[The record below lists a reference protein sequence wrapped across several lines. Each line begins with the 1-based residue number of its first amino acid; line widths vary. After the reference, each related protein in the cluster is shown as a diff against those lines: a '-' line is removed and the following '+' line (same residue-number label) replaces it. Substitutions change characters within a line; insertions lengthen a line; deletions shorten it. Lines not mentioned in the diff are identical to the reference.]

1 MQLLLLRCS
10 NRRDENTFNRIS
22 LSVGV
27 ETRIPAEDT
36 KCASRS
42 VFVYLRSSKRTGNG
56 MHASCEVVRVLP
68 KWIHC
73 TLSNV
78 GPDRVVIVIFT
89 CVHRNWHF
97 RDEIANTLM
106 KIWMQHIKNTQTNDD
121 YSLFIALWC
130 ASLSLCAS
138 NLREMTQ
145 SKAHE
150 RDDDDIKTNTCTS
163 RWAVNHPHVARL
175 RILRLFWYFALEIY
189 IRHGSSNVNGIFF
202 AFYYRRQFWNNH
214 KWKTPTDRHRA
225 RAHTHTF
232 RLPIRSKSA
241 LHLCNWIIMHVSRLD
256 TGRVCVLSFNGNVFS
271 TARCE
276 SLGHWCTST
285 CNWQVLDESK

>member
-1 MQLLLLRCS
+1 MRRKLCKALTGYSKTYLDECSCYCCAAATDEMKTLLIELVY
-10 NRRDENTFNRIS
+10 
-22 LSVGV
+22 LSVSKHEFRLKIRNV
-27 ETRIPAEDT
+27 HRAAFSFI
-36 KCASRS
+36 CAA
-42 VFVYLRSSKRTGNG
+42 LEANG
-56 MHASCEVVRVLP
+56 QWDACEVVGVLP

-73 TLSNV
+73 TLSIV
-78 GPDRVVIVIFT
+78 GPGRVVIVIFT

-121 YSLFIALWC
+121 YSLFIALRC
-130 ASLSLCAS
+130 AALSLCVS

-225 RAHTHTF
+225 RAHTHF
-232 RLPIRSKSA
+232 PSADSQQVGSSLVQLNNNARLASRYWPSVRA
-241 LHLCNWIIMHVSRLD
+241 L
-256 TGRVCVLSFNGNVFS
+256 F
-271 TARCE
+271 
-276 SLGHWCTST
+276 
-285 CNWQVLDESK
+285 